1 MAKQTEEKFQRR
13 RLRGSYIS
21 VILSVSLVLFTLGIL
36 GLVMLYAQKLGTQ
49 IKENIGFT
57 IYLADDVKDV
67 DVQRL
72 QKAIDISD
80 YALSTTYISKD
91 DAAELLKKDLGE
103 DFMQYLDYNPLLASI
118 EVKLKADYAHP
129 DSLALIKTQ
138 LGRSSK
144 IKEIAYQESL
154 VQKIQENIRQVG
166 ALMLAFSLLLL
177 IVAIALI
184 NNSIRLSIYS
194 KRFLIKSMQL
204 VGATQGFIRRPFVQ
218 RGIVHGIYSALI
230 AILLIMGVMY
240 YSQQYLPRDL
250 IQIQD
255 IEILAYLF
263 VIVLALGIVISW
275 VSTSLAVRK
284 FIRMRSDKLY

>member
-1 MAKQTEEKFQRR
+1 MAKHAEENFQKR

-21 VILSVSLVLFTLGIL
+21 VILSVSLVLFTLGLL
-36 GLVMLYAQKLGTQ
+36 GLVMLYAQKLSTQ
-49 IKENIGFT
+49 VKENIGFT
-57 IYLADDVKDV
+57 IYLEDDVKEV

-72 QKAIDISD
+72 QKAIDISP
-80 YALSTTYISKD
+80 YALTTEYISKE
-91 DAAELLKKDLGE
+91 DAVGLLKEDLGE

-118 EVKLKADYAHP
+118 EVKLRADYAHP
-129 DSLALIKTQ
+129 DSLANIKAQ
-138 LGRSSK
+138 LSRSSK
-144 IKEIAYQESL
+144 IKEIFYEESL
-154 VQKIQENIRQVG
+154 VKIVQENIQRIG
-166 ALMLAFSLLLL
+166 ALMGGFSLLLL

-204 VGATQGFIRRPFVQ
+204 VGATQGFIRKPFVQ

-230 AILLIMGVMY
+230 AILLIMGLMY
-240 YSQQYLPRDL
+240 YSQQYLPDL

-263 VIVLALGIVISW
+263 VIVLVLGIVISW

-284 FIRMRSDKLY
+284 FIRTRSDKLY

>member
-1 MAKQTEEKFQRR
+1 MAKQAEESFQKR

-21 VILSVSLVLFTLGIL
+21 VILSVSLVLFTLGML
-36 GLVMLYAQKLGTQ
+36 GLVMLYAQKLSVQ
-49 IKENIGFT
+49 VKENIGFT
-57 IYLADDVKDV
+57 IYLEDDIKEV
-67 DVQRL
+67 DVERL
-72 QKAIDISD
+72 QKAIDISP
-80 YALSTTYISKD
+80 YSLSTVYISKD
-91 DAAELLKKDLGE
+91 DAVDLLKTDLGE

-118 EVKLKADYAHP
+118 EVKMKAEYAHP
-129 DSLALIKTQ
+129 DSLANIKSQLIK
-138 LGRSSK
+138 SSK
-144 IKEIAYQESL
+144 VKEISYEESL
-154 VQKIQENIRQVG
+154 VKMVQENIQRVG

-177 IVAIALI
+177 VVAIALI

-204 VGATQGFIRRPFVQ
+204 VGATQPFIRKPFVQ
-218 RGIVHGIYSALI
+218 KGVVHGIYSALI

-240 YSQQYLPRDL
+240 YSQQYLPDL

-263 VIVLALGIVISW
+263 VIVMILGIVISW

-284 FIRMRSDKLY
+284 FIRTRSDKLY

>member
-1 MAKQTEEKFQRR
+1 MAKQAEENFQKR

-21 VILSVSLVLFTLGIL
+21 VILSVSLVLFTLGLL
-36 GLVMLYAQKLGTQ
+36 GLVMLYAQKLSTQ
-49 IKENIGFT
+49 VKENIGFT
-57 IYLADDVKDV
+57 IYLEDDVKDV

-72 QKAIDISD
+72 QKAIDISP
-80 YALSTTYISKD
+80 YALTTEYISKD
-91 DAAELLKKDLGE
+91 DAVDLLKEDLGE

-118 EVKLKADYAHP
+118 EVKLNANYAHP
-129 DSLALIKTQ
+129 DSLAVIKAQ
-138 LGRSSK
+138 LSRSSK
-144 IKEIAYQESL
+144 IKEISYEESL
-154 VQKIQENIRQVG
+154 VKIVQENIQRIG
-166 ALMLAFSLLLL
+166 ALMGGFSLLLL

-204 VGATQGFIRRPFVQ
+204 VGATQGFIRKPFVQ

-230 AILLIMGVMY
+230 AILLIMGLMY
-240 YSQQYLPRDL
+240 YSQQYLPDL

-263 VIVLALGIVISW
+263 VIVLVLGIVISW

-284 FIRMRSDKLY
+284 FIRTRSDKLY

>member
-1 MAKQTEEKFQRR
+1 MAKQAEEKFQKR

-21 VILSVSLVLFTLGIL
+21 VILSVALVLFTLGLL
-36 GLVMLYAQKLGTQ
+36 GLISLYAQKLSKQ
-49 IKENIGFT
+49 VKESIGFT
-57 IYLADDVKDV
+57 IYLEDGIKEV
-67 DVQRL
+67 DVERL

-80 YALSTTYISKD
+80 YSLSTKYISKD
-91 DAAELLKKDLGE
+91 DAVEVLKQDLGE
-103 DFMQYLDYNPLLASI
+103 DFMQYLDYNPLLACI
-118 EVKLKADYAHP
+118 DIKLNAEYAHP
-129 DSLALIKTQ
+129 DSLAMIKSQ
-138 LGRSSK
+138 LMRSSK
-144 IKEIAYQESL
+144 IKEITYEESL
-154 VQKIQENIRQVG
+154 VQIVQENIQRIG
-166 ALMLAFSLLLL
+166 ALMLGFSILLL

-204 VGATQGFIRRPFVQ
+204 VGATQTFIRRPFVQ
-218 RGIVHGIYSALI
+218 KGIVHGIYSALI

-240 YSQQYLPRDL
+240 YSQQYLPDL

-263 VIVLALGIVISW
+263 VIVLVLGIVISW

-284 FIRMRSDKLY
+284 FIRTRSDKLY

>member
-1 MAKQTEEKFQRR
+1 MAKQAEASFQKR

-21 VILSVSLVLFTLGIL
+21 VILSVSLVLFTLGML
-36 GLVMLYAQKLGTQ
+36 GLVMLYAQKLSVQ
-49 IKENIGFT
+49 VKENIGFT
-57 IYLADDVKDV
+57 IYLEDDIKEV
-67 DVQRL
+67 DVERL
-72 QKAIDISD
+72 QKAIDISP
-80 YALSTTYISKD
+80 YSLSTVYISKD
-91 DAAELLKKDLGE
+91 DAVDLLKTDLGE

-118 EVKLKADYAHP
+118 EVKMKAEYAHP
-129 DSLALIKTQ
+129 DSLANIKSQLIK
-138 LGRSSK
+138 SSK
-144 IKEIAYQESL
+144 VKEISYEESL
-154 VQKIQENIRQVG
+154 VKMVQENIQRVG

-177 IVAIALI
+177 VVAIALI

-204 VGATQGFIRRPFVQ
+204 VGATQPFIRKPFVQ
-218 RGIVHGIYSALI
+218 KGVVHGIYSALI

-240 YSQQYLPRDL
+240 YSQQYLPDL

-263 VIVLALGIVISW
+263 VIVMILGIVISW

-284 FIRMRSDKLY
+284 FIRTRSDKLY

>member
-1 MAKQTEEKFQRR
+1 MAKQAEEKFQKR

-21 VILSVSLVLFTLGIL
+21 VILSVSLVLFTLGLL
-36 GLVMLYAQKLGTQ
+36 GLVMLYAQKLSTQ
-49 IKENIGFT
+49 VKENIGFT
-57 IYLADDVKDV
+57 IYLEDDVKEV

-72 QKAIDISD
+72 QKAIDISP
-80 YALSTTYISKD
+80 YALTTEYISKD
-91 DAAELLKKDLGE
+91 DAVELLKQDLGE

-118 EVKLKADYAHP
+118 EVKLNADYAHP
-129 DSLALIKTQ
+129 DSLANIKSQ
-138 LGRSSK
+138 LSRSSK
-144 IKEIAYQESL
+144 IKEISYEESL
-154 VQKIQENIRQVG
+154 VKIVQQNIQRIG
-166 ALMLAFSLLLL
+166 ALMGGFSLLLL

-204 VGATQGFIRRPFVQ
+204 VGATQGFIRKPFVQ

-230 AILLIMGVMY
+230 AILLIMGLMY
-240 YSQQYLPRDL
+240 YSQQYLPDL

-263 VIVLALGIVISW
+263 VIVLVLGIVISW

-284 FIRMRSDKLY
+284 FIRTRSDKLY